1 MITRPATTA
10 RRRTRHR
17 RPAGRRQPV
26 SQGMIIPFDYAASFS
41 ISGRPGN
48 IVQDVINIGAEGKFV
63 ATGIGYGFEQERF
76 QAVELEQDV
85 IDAAGAGTFVPGDI
99 SLEQIGLPALIDGI
113 RLTPPVAANVLAQ
126 PRAIEERNE
135 LLQFYARPSPLSFLF
150 SIVDSGTGRELQD
163 EPAHN
168 LASLGAGDGE
178 RPFRELP
185 KPMSFT
191 PRSTIRV
198 QVIENSEGT
207 TGRLFIVLYGYKI
220 VAQSGCP
227 EPVMR
232 NLRGTAACPTETVA
246 MPTDRVIPFDYVA
259 SLQLRGEPGRR
270 LETEVNVNAE
280 DGFVATHLGYG
291 LDIAEQRLLRRR
303 DEPAG
308 GILNLRELTLNDFE
322 LDALRDGIRLS
333 PTYLR
338 AAVPNGIALNNGLP
352 FGLAGEIFESL
363 NCTDYLS
370 FRYSLSDSGTG
381 RNLQNG
387 LIHNIAGLGAANGDR
402 PFKQFARPMIF
413 QPRSAIQLTVRERD
427 GRGRLFFVFQGY
439 KVLKKLPTRRGAR

>member
-10 RRRTRHR
+10 RRRNR
-17 RPAGRRQPV
+17 RRRAAGRRQPPT
-26 SQGMIIPFDYAASFS
+26 QGMVIPFDYAASFQM
-41 ISGRPGN
+41 SGRPGN

-63 ATGIGYGFEQERF
+63 ATGIGYGFEEDRF
-76 QAVELEQDV
+76 EPVELEQGV
-85 IDAAGAGTFVPGDI
+85 IDPAGDGTFVPGNI
-99 SLEQIGLPALIDGI
+99 SLAQISLPSLISGI
-113 RLTPPVAANVLAQ
+113 RLAPPVAANALRQ

-135 LLQFYARPSPLSFLF
+135 LLQTVRTQNPLSFLF

-198 QVIENSEGT
+198 QVVENSEGT
-207 TGRLFIVLYGYKI
+207 IGRLFIVLYGYKI
-220 VAQSGCP
+220 LAASGCP
-227 EPVMR
+227 ESVMR

-259 SLQLRGEPGRR
+259 SVQLRGIPGRR
-270 LETEVNVNAE
+270 QETEVNVNAE

-291 LDIAEQRLLRRR
+291 LDTAEQRLLRRR

-308 GILNLRELTLNDFE
+308 GLLNLRDLTLNDFE
-322 LDALRDGIRLS
+322 LDALRDGIRLG

-338 AAVPNGIALNNGLP
+338 AAVPDGVALSNALP
-352 FGLAGEIFESL
+352 FGLAGDTFESL
-363 NCTDYLS
+363 NCADYLS
-370 FRYSLSDSGTG
+370 FRYSVSDSGTG
-381 RNLQNG
+381 RSLQNQF
-387 LIHNIAGLGAANGDR
+387 IHNIAGLGAANGDR

-413 QPRSAIQLTVRERD
+413 QPRSAIQLAVREGD

-439 KVLKKLPTRRGAR
+439 KVLKRLPARRGAR